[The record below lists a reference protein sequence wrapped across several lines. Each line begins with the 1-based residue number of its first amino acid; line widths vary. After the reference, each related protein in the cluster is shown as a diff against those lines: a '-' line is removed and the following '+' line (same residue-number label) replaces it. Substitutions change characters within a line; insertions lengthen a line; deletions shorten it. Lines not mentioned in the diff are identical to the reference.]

1 MKDQHPAK
9 PWSLREFF
17 TGFGYYTHNT
27 EGYVPRLESL
37 IIPSRPPPAERSAE
51 DQPFLHVPRNPDDPR
66 VRVDITS
73 GSASLTASQLYKQD
87 ALSQKNAAAASNAL
101 SMAEYIHNYLG
112 MPEGAKAVMH
122 HLKLDIVA
130 CCNFSWREAHNK
142 MLLRRSYALDCL
154 RKTLPPIDEDQR
166 LTLHAP
172 FKGGQ

>member
-1 MKDQHPAK
+1 MKDQHPVK

-51 DQPFLHVPRNPDDPR
+51 DQPFLHVPNNPDDPR
-66 VRVDITS
+66 VGVDITS

-101 SMAEYIHNYLG
+101 SMAKYIHMGRPHGGFPNFGIIGHSGPPAPYQLYGTQGGRGCCTSLG
-112 MPEGAKAVMH
+112 PSASGPPA
-122 HLKLDIVA
+122 DDRYRQF
-130 CCNFSWREAHNK
+130 N
-142 MLLRRSYALDCL
+142 SYCS
-154 RKTLPPIDEDQR
+154 
-166 LTLHAP
+166 
-172 FKGGQ
+172 F